1 MSETLSL
8 ILAAIATLA
17 GMAWLAL
24 GMETHWEQV
33 RGKDH
38 ALTRRRQV
46 VLRALGAAG
55 LLLSLLLCLKA
66 DHASMA
72 VLVWTMLLAGS
83 AIGVAMV
90 LTWYP
95 RGLGALAGPRA

>member
-1 MSETLSL
+1 MTASLSL
-8 ILAAIATLA
+8 VLGGLCTFL

-46 VLRALGAAG
+46 VLRALGATG